1 MDDCYDN
8 SAVEVVLGN
17 CRFVVCLIQKKSAS
31 KYYCALEIV
40 KSLLVLLFD
49 YATVLDLLQSYSIVV
64 STQK

>member
-17 CRFVVCLIQKKSAS
+17 CRLVVCLVQKKFAG
-31 KYYCALEIV
+31 KYYCALEVV
-40 KSLLVLLFD
+40 KSLLVLLLD
-49 YATVLDLLQSYSIVV
+49 YATVLDLLQGYSIVV